1 MKISEKI
8 IIIRPAKILSSL
20 ELFNNNFP
28 IYVAAAPKIIK
39 TMEKPNVKKI
49 IGIKLIFFLSTNS
62 FNELPDI

>member
-1 MKISEKI
+1 MVE
-8 IIIRPAKILSSL
+8 LSSQL